1 MMMNHNIGVVVPVYK
16 AEKYIAECIES
27 IQAQTYTNF
36 RLILVDDGTPDNAGK
51 ICDEYAKKDPR
62 ITVIHQKNAGVT
74 RARARGVEEAEDCE
88 FITFADADDL
98 MPSNALKT
106 LVSIMK
112 PDTNIVMGALKRF
125 RGDICITTASTGKIK
140 EITHQCYKKQMI
152 LGIESGPCGK
162 LIRRSLFT
170 NTTFDIPRK
179 IIMGEDVIA
188 STRIAFNNT
197 ENVITTTQCVYYYRQ
212 HDESI
217 MHTFDGDVEYEEEFL
232 QQLKISIPEKEY
244 GTYAKYITIR
254 KIRTFDF
261 HFGYSEEIPKWKD
274 SVFYNTLL
282 KEIKEFRITELFI
295 ERQLITTTNPRIRKI
310 LIIIKRVKNKLFGQ
324 DTLI

>member
-1 MMMNHNIGVVVPVYK
+1 MNHNIGVVVPVYK

-74 RARARGVEEAEDCE
+74 RARARGVEEADDCE

-106 LVSIMK
+106 LVSVLK

-125 RGDICITTASTGKIK
+125 RGDICITTASSGKIK

-217 MHTFDGDVEYEEEFL
+217 MHTFNGSPEYEEMFF
-232 QQLKISIPEKEY
+232 QYKKAAIPPEELNV
-244 GTYAKYITIR
+244 YAKYVVIG
-254 KIRTFDF
+254 KILSYDYN
-261 HFGYSEEIPKWKD
+261 FGYYTDKPKWTESNFYYTLLEEIKAYKIYCLP
-274 SVFYNTLL
+274 
-282 KEIKEFRITELFI
+282 I
-295 ERQLITTTNPRIRKI
+295 ERLLITTTNPRLRKI
-310 LIIIKRVKNKLFGQ
+310 LILLKRIKNK
-324 DTLI
+324 IKKWIN